1 MGFINDWKKQRAFV
15 AQKKAEEREIL
26 AAQYEEEHAEELAKK
41 KDNPSTWDK
50 IKKAQ
55 KNPVVRTVEAV
66 GLAALGCGAVTAGV
80 KRHKARK
87 SDEQLETVEG
97 EEVLIDG
104 ESYVAIPAY
113 LDLGE
118 TEASDAGHEIIGS
131 GPVPYGEAVTETI
144 E

>member
-15 AQKKAEEREIL
+15 AQKKAKEREIL

-41 KDNPSTWDK
+41 KENPSTWSK
-50 IKKAQ
+50 IKEAQ

-97 EEVLIDG
+97 EEWLLDG
-104 ESYVAIPAY
+104 ETIADPAY
-113 LDLGE
+113 SDGVNE
-118 TEASDAGHEIIGS
+118 TSDAGYEIIGS